1 MKRIINT
8 VLILAALSSTGF
20 TLNSCQDA
28 LDIVQPGELEVDDL
42 YTTVSNLNEAL
53 IGVYGELEP
62 ADEIYFTAVFTDEVK
77 PGSGS
82 GGQEQD
88 LHRYFIDPS
97 SPIVTGG
104 TVSTTTSNGIWLN
117 NYRVINRVNRLL
129 EGAKSVIPST
139 PAETTQYN
147 NILAQAR
154 ALRAYCY
161 VQLEAYFSTNM
172 KDVNALG
179 VILIKDIPS
188 TEAQLPRSS
197 NQEVYNFINED
208 LDYARS
214 ILTYATTNSKY
225 YADRRF
231 VNALSARFNIYRGN
245 TALAKQY
252 AQDVISNSGLS
263 LTIATPITGSN
274 SLING
279 GAGGASG
286 ALQNPATAAW
296 NNAFYGGDTTANGNG
311 LLGSFNPYRNIW
323 NDATTSRGEV
333 LFSLNRLALGAGAS
347 IGIRWNTNSSAASGV
362 PMWFLG
368 RNLFNL
374 IYSAPNTTDK
384 GDIRRYTYIDPT
396 SIIAANYL
404 DIDSRNDRLVIDKY
418 PGKTSAPTRNDIKVF
433 RLSEMYFIV
442 AEAEVAAGN
451 LTAANGLI
459 QQVRTARNYLGTAT
473 TPAYTNAQF
482 AYADILK
489 ERRIELALE
498 GHRYIDLKRLAT
510 TAGVTMDR
518 NTKDDFVTVTNL
530 PNNSY
535 KYTLPIPIR
544 ETSANPNVQQNPGY

>member
-208 LDYARS
+208 LDYARG
-214 ILTYATTNSKY
+214 ILPYNPVASGSRF
-225 YADRRF
+225 YADKRF
-231 VNALSARFNIYRGN
+231 VNALSARFNLYRGN

-252 AQDVISNSGLS
+252 AQDVITNSQQT
-263 LTIATPITGSN
+263 LTVANPIVTST
-274 SLING
+274 SPVING
-279 GAGGASG
+279 TS
-286 ALQNPATAAW
+286 ATSSW
-296 NNAFYGGDTTANGNG
+296 SQEFYGVAS
-311 LLGSFNPYRNIW
+311 SFNPYRNLW
-323 NDATTSRGEV
+323 NDSSKGEI
-333 LFSLNRLALGAGAS
+333 LFSLNRLPLGAGAS
-347 IGIRWNTNSSAASGV
+347 IGTRWNTNQSTLSGV

-368 RNLFNL
+368 RNLYN
-374 IYSAPNTTDK
+374 IINTTA
-384 GDIRRYTYIDPT
+384 GDVRRYAYVDPT
-396 SIIAANYL
+396 SSIAANYL
-404 DIDSRNDRLVIDKY
+404 DIDSRNDRIIIDKY
-418 PGKTSAPTRNDIKVF
+418 PGKTSAATRNDIKVF
-433 RLSEMYFIV
+433 RLSEMYFIL
-442 AEAEVAAGN
+442 AESEVAAGN
-451 LTAANGLI
+451 LTVANGLI
-459 QQVRTARNYLGTAT
+459 QQVRVARNYSGTAT
-473 TPAYTNAQF
+473 TPVYTNAQS

-489 ERRIELALE
+489 ERRVELALE